1 MTFINRSLI
10 EMLTLSSILIGSSV
24 AQPAFGIITS
34 RSFNNLLYSVDSTV
48 SIGSQKLSLLQ
59 SDNKEF
65 NTREEAFN
73 AIKDRGRIPRSQANI
88 LISQWSK
95 GNETAKAGSGGYIV
109 NKDRP
114 ASWGNYFVYK
124 VSNQYFVVAEHTSD
138 PNAPCPTG
146 WSKPCKHFH
155 IGTAGTA
162 SSSFTTSKT
171 PDAAAIEFF
180 RSSDYT
186 QIQPDHHFFYK
197 NN

>member
-1 MTFINRSLI
+1 MDTPRRKATIVAIASGCVNKKSKFAQISV
-10 EMLTLSSILIGSSV
+10 SGSI
-24 AQPAFGIITS
+24 PNS
-34 RSFNNLLYSVDSTV
+34 RSFW
-48 SIGSQKLSLLQ
+48 
-59 SDNKEF
+59 
-65 NTREEAFN
+65 R
-73 AIKDRGRIPRSQANI
+73 
-88 LISQWSK
+88 
-95 GNETAKAGSGGYIV
+95 KAAACCSAIV

-114 ASWGNYFVYK
+114 AFWGNYFVYK
-124 VSNQYFVVAEHTSD
+124 VSNQYFVVAEHISD

-162 SSSFTTSKT
+162 SSSFATSKT

-180 RSSDYT
+180 RTSDYT